1 MNIKYKII
9 KNITANKMLNKIK
22 CSKKHLIQK
31 TNPKNYYFE
40 KSVYKKTYHNSNLEL
55 IKCSRDG

>member
-1 MNIKYKII
+1 MYIKYNKI

-40 KSVYKKTYHNSNLEL
+40 KSVYKKSYHNFNLEL
-55 IKCSRDG
+55 IKYPRDG